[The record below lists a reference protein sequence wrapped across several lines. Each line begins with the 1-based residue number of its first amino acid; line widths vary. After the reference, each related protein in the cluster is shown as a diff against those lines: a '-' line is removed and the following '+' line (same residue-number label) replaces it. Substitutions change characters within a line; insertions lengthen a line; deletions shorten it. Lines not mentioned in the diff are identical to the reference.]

1 MRRLDG
7 QRPRA
12 GTLLERALA
21 YLVDS
26 LITGAIWL
34 FVAGSLA
41 GFDPDRLFTDPTVGA
56 LAGLLFLSLPFAY
69 FVLAEA
75 AAGTTPGK
83 RLLGLRVRTLD
94 HEAPGL
100 FAATVRN
107 TLRLAWALGPVGP
120 LFLLADAVLVQ
131 ATERDQRV
139 GDLAARTLV
148 VRHGPAVF
156 TP

>member
-1 MRRLDG
+1 MRREQG
-7 QRPRA
+7 QHPRA
-12 GTLLERALA
+12 GTLLERAVA
-21 YLVDS
+21 YLADS
-26 LITGAIWL
+26 LLTAALWL

-41 GFDPDRLFTDPTVGA
+41 GFDLDRLVSDPTIGA

-83 RLLGLRVRTLD
+83 RLVGLRVRTID
-94 HEAPGL
+94 HEPPGL

-107 TLRLAWALGPVGP
+107 TLRLAWALGPLGP
-120 LFLLADAVLVQ
+120 LFLLADAMLVQ
-131 ATERDQRV
+131 ATERDQRA

-148 VRHGPAVF
+148 VREGPAVF